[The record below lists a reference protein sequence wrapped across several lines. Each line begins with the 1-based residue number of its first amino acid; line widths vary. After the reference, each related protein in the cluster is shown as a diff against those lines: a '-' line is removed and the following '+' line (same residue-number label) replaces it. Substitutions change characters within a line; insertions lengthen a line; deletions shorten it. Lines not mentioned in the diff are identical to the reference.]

1 MPARSE
7 GHSSVITRKASA
19 ESCCFAEAINAKG
32 LNPMFK
38 HRMDFISPDLEG
50 LLSLMGYFWLCA
62 AWSRDAKHCGAVR
75 NDLFNLLSR
84 FLKRSNVGKAKEEKD
99 VGFGYVHKLFISHS

>member
-7 GHSSVITRKASA
+7 GHSKVIARKARQ

-38 HRMDFISPDLEG
+38 NWLGFMSPDLEG
-50 LLSLMGYFWLCA
+50 LLILMGYFWL
-62 AWSRDAKHCGAVR
+62 VV
-75 NDLFNLLSR
+75 N
-84 FLKRSNVGKAKEEKD
+84 
-99 VGFGYVHKLFISHS
+99 